1 MSSIGFDCACES
13 SDEHREPEQLDAS
26 ADAFGAVVRVA
37 GLAVR
42 DGLAPSFSQGT
53 PEQRMACTPDV
64 LIFCSAFI
72 PNADEV
78 TTCLREKNAELGDA
92 CRTAIEAGMKQLPGV
107 SDGTGAHERI
117 AG

>member
-1 MSSIGFDCACES
+1 MTMSSIGFDCACES

-42 DGLAPSFSQGT
+42 DGLARPLLLTRNTGT
-53 PEQRMACTPDV
+53 THGVHTRRAH
-64 LIFCSAFI
+64 IFSAFI
-72 PNADEV
+72 PNAD
-78 TTCLREKNAELGDA
+78 DA